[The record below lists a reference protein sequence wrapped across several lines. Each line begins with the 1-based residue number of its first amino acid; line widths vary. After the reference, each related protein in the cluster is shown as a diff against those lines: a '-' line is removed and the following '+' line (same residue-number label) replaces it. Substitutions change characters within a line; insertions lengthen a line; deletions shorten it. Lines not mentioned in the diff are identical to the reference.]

1 MSFWTCTI
9 SITIEQEHKHDLVT
23 KVGLIMTSINS
34 LTRELSSLD
43 LQSKSAN
50 QPSVSKLLTKY
61 AAPNP
66 YKPSTSLRPKPKPGH
81 QTVPSV
87 SSNLN
92 PSSIVKTSTLFDIGK
107 YDGGLERDL
116 DEKRG
121 ERVLS
126 GEAEED
132 LALDSSVS
140 K

>member
-1 MSFWTCTI
+1 
-9 SITIEQEHKHDLVT
+9 
-23 KVGLIMTSINS
+23 MTSINS
-34 LTRELSSLD
+34 LTRDLASLD

-50 QPSVSKLLTKY
+50 QQSVSKLLTKY
-61 AAPNP
+61 GAPNP
-66 YKPSTSLRPKPKPGH
+66 YKPSTSSLRTKPKPGH
-81 QTVPSV
+81 PTVPSV

-121 ERVLS
+121 DNALS
-126 GEAEED
+126 EEAAED

-140 K
+140 KSV